1 MADAASTGQTGGR
14 IILELVSP
22 EKVLLSEAVEMAVLP
37 GSEGLFGVLAGHS
50 PLIAALRPGV
60 VQVYENDRV
69 AQAIF
74 VDGGFAEVTAERCV
88 VLAENAGPVA
98 SLDRAAIQGRIDALT
113 AANPG
118 SVPSAELPA
127 SGIWS
132 ELLVKQ
138 AMLAAIDAK
147 TI

>member
-1 MADAASTGQTGGR
+1 MADAATGR

-37 GSEGLFGVLAGHS
+37 GSEGLFGVLVGHA

-60 VQVYENDRV
+60 VQVYENDKV

-88 VLAENAGPVA
+88 VLAENAVPVA
-98 SLDRAAIQGRIDALT
+98 SLDRATIQSRIDTLT

-118 SVPSAELPA
+118 LVPSAELPA

-132 ELLVKQ
+132 ELLVNQ

-147 TI
+147 TL